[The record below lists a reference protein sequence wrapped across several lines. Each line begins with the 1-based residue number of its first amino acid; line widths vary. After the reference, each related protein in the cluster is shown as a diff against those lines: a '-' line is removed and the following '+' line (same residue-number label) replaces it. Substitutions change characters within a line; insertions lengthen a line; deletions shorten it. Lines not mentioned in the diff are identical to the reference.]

1 MSRSSYVALYDY
13 QASDAEELSLRKGD
27 RVAVISNSGQWW
39 TVRNERG
46 QEGLVPFNYLEEAPA
61 QAAMPVATSNSR
73 SKINQDEG
81 LYQQTNLVMQPSPGK
96 VMKAVARYRYQSRRA
111 DELGLEKGEEIIVL
125 EKEGDGWWRGK
136 CGNKE
141 GWFPAN
147 YVEEVKVAE
156 PPPTS
161 NTPVVPVSK
170 RPVICTVVALY
181 SFESGNSEEL
191 PFQKGDLMDVIGQ
204 PPDDPEWWEAR
215 KQDGSHGLVPR
226 NYVEVMH
233 SSTAANGQA
242 RAVSPVSSSDCPF
255 KSEHWFHGKISRQV
269 AERLLVTRGKD
280 GEYLVRDSEAVVS
293 CITNYPKGIYLYTHV
308 HVTAWKLFYID
319 EGAR

>member
-1 MSRSSYVALYDY
+1 MSSYLALYDY

-27 RVAVISNSGQWW
+27 RVVVINNSGQWW

-46 QEGLVPFNYLEEAPA
+46 QEGLVPFNYLEEAPV
-61 QAAMPVATSNSR
+61 QAASMPSGGRR
-73 SKINQDEG
+73 SKIQDEG
-81 LYQQTNLVMQPSPGK
+81 LYQQTNLVMQPSATS
-96 VMKAVARYRYQSRRA
+96 VVKAVARYKYASRRA

-147 YVEEVKVAE
+147 YVEEVKAAE
-156 PPPTS
+156 PPPT

-215 KQDGSHGLVPR
+215 KQDGHHGLVPR

-233 SSTAANGQA
+233 STPSNGQA
-242 RAVSPVSSSDCPF
+242 RTSSPVSSDCPF

-293 CITNYPKGIYLYTHV
+293 CCITS
-308 HVTAWKLFYID
+308 
-319 EGAR
+319 

>member
-1 MSRSSYVALYDY
+1 VLCSRGIKKSDRDLVGIFVQKMSGSTYVALYDY
-13 QASDAEELSLRKGD
+13 QASDEEELSLRKGD
-27 RVAVISNSGQWW
+27 HITVINNAGQWW

-46 QEGLVPFNYLEEAPA
+46 QEGLVPFNYLEEV
-61 QAAMPVATSNSR
+61 QVQVTSTSASSRR

-81 LYQQTNLVMQPSPGK
+81 LYQQTNLVMQPSGK
-96 VMKAVARYRYQSRRA
+96 VMKAVARYKYTSRRA

-156 PPPTS
+156 PTT
-161 NTPVVPVSK
+161 NTPAVPVSK
-170 RPVICTVVALY
+170 KPVICSVVALY

-191 PFQKGDLMDVIGQ
+191 PFQKGDLMEVIGQ

-233 SSTAANGQA
+233 STANGQPSSS
-242 RAVSPVSSSDCPF
+242 SPVSSSDCPF
-255 KSEHWFHGKISRQV
+255 KSELWFHGKISRQV
-269 AERLLVTRGKD
+269 AERLLVTRGQD
-280 GEYLVRDSEAVVS
+280 GEYLVRDSEAVVR
-293 CITNYPKGIYLYTHV
+293 
-308 HVTAWKLFYID
+308 YIID
-319 EGAR
+319 F

>member
-1 MSRSSYVALYDY
+1 MSAYVALYDY
-13 QASDAEELSLRKGD
+13 QASDEEELSLRKGD
-27 RVAVISNSGQWW
+27 RVTIISNAGQWW

-46 QEGLVPFNYLEEAPA
+46 QEGLVPYNYLEESSVQASKPVQAP
-61 QAAMPVATSNSR
+61 MSNSR
-73 SKINQDEG
+73 RSKIEDEG
-81 LYQQTNLVMQPSPGK
+81 LYQQTNLVMQPSGK
-96 VMKAVARYRYQSRRA
+96 VVKAVARYKYTSRRA

-136 CGNKE
+136 SGNRE

-147 YVEEVKVAE
+147 YVEEKVSE
-156 PPPTS
+156 PTPTS
-161 NTPVVPVSK
+161 TPTVPVSK
-170 RPVICTVVALY
+170 KPVICTVVALY

-233 SSTAANGQA
+233 STANGG
-242 RAVSPVSSSDCPF
+242 RSVSPVSSTDCPF
-255 KSEHWFHGKISRQV
+255 KSEIWFHGKISRQV
-269 AERLLVTRGKD
+269 AERLLVSRGKD
-280 GEYLVRDSEAVVS
+280 GEYLVRDSEAVVR
-293 CITNYPKGIYLYTHV
+293 YL
-308 HVTAWKLFYID
+308 
-319 EGAR
+319 

>member
-1 MSRSSYVALYDY
+1 MSFSSYVALYDY
-13 QASDAEELSLRKGD
+13 QASDEEELNLKKGD
-27 RVAVISNSGQWW
+27 RVTVINNAGQWW

-61 QAAMPVATSNSR
+61 QVPQPTVAASNSR

-81 LYQQTNLVMQPSPGK
+81 LYQQTNLVMQPFGK
-96 VMKAVARYRYQSRRA
+96 VLRAVARYKYASRRT
-111 DELGLEKGEEIIVL
+111 DELSLEKGEEIIVL

-136 CGNKE
+136 CGIRE

-147 YVEEVKVAE
+147 YVEEVKEAE
-156 PPPTS
+156 PVAAAAATA
-161 NTPVVPVSK
+161 TTVVPASK
-170 RPVICTVVALY
+170 KPVICTVVALY

-204 PPDDPEWWEAR
+204 PADDPEWWEAR

-233 SSTAANGQA
+233 SNGQA
-242 RAVSPVSSSDCPF
+242 PSSSSPVSSSPDCPF
-255 KSEHWFHGKISRQV
+255 KTELWFHGKISRQV

-280 GEYLVRDSEAVVS
+280 GEYLVRDSEAVVR
-293 CITNYPKGIYLYTHV
+293 L
-308 HVTAWKLFYID
+308 L
-319 EGAR
+319 